1 MFDTHTPFVV
11 CACVEIGEQRVALL
25 VVDLGAH
32 RDLNPNVPAR
42 FAELVLAAAVFAA
55 LGANDPPE
63 AKVEQG
69 GESIVRDQDHA
80 ASATAV
86 ASRGTSK
93 RDEFLPPKRDRPVP
107 TVAGDDL
114 QRYFIDEV
122 HARQYVGLFVG
133 ATDLVLEQIG
143 GRRTLRKC

>member
-1 MFDTHTPFVV
+1 M
-11 CACVEIGEQRVALL
+11 
-25 VVDLGAH
+25 
-32 RDLNPNVPAR
+32 
-42 FAELVLAAAVFAA
+42 
-55 LGANDPPE
+55 
-63 AKVEQG
+63 
-69 GESIVRDQDHA
+69 RDQDHA

-107 TVAGDDL
+107 AVACGDL

-122 HARQYVGLFVG
+122 HARQYVGLFAG

>member
-1 MFDTHTPFVV
+1 VRCREFDVATAAAAALGDHELG
-11 CACVEIGEQRVALL
+11 AGLVEIGEQRIALL
-25 VVDLGAH
+25 IVDLGAH
-32 RDLNPNVPAR
+32 RNLNPNVPAR

-63 AKVEQG
+63 AKIEQS
-69 GESIVRDQDHA
+69 GESIVRDQEHA
-80 ASATAV
+80 ASA
-86 ASRGTSK
+86 
-93 RDEFLPPKRDRPVP
+93 
-107 TVAGDDL
+107 
-114 QRYFIDEV
+114 FIDEV